1 LESQTQGL
9 SQFLV
14 KQFLILKQLS
24 MTIQFN
30 TDNNIQGN
38 EELTAPLTSLI
49 SDKLNRFRDKIS
61 RVEVHLSNENGN
73 KEGQNDKRC
82 LLEARM
88 EGKQPIAV
96 TNTANSHEQAV
107 EGAID
112 KLKTSL
118 DTIIGRERN
127 Y

>member
-1 LESQTQGL
+1 
-9 SQFLV
+9 
-14 KQFLILKQLS
+14 

-30 TDNNIQGN
+30 TDNNVIGREQ
-38 EELTAPLTSLI
+38 LTEPLTDLI
-49 SDKLNRFRDKIS
+49 SNKLNRFSEKIT
-61 RVEVHLSNENGN
+61 RVEVHLSDENGN

-88 EGKQPIAV
+88 EGKKPIAV
-96 TNTANSHEQAV
+96 TNLANTHEEAV

-118 DTIIGRERN
+118 ETIIGRERN

>member
-1 LESQTQGL
+1 
-9 SQFLV
+9 
-14 KQFLILKQLS
+14 

-49 SDKLNRFRDKIS
+49 SAKLNRFSDKIS
-61 RVEVHLSNENGN
+61 RVEVHLSDENGS

-88 EGKQPIAV
+88 EGKKPIAV
-96 TNTANSHEQAV
+96 TNIANNHEQAV

>member
-1 LESQTQGL
+1 
-9 SQFLV
+9 
-14 KQFLILKQLS
+14 

-38 EELTAPLTSLI
+38 EELTSPLTSLI
-49 SDKLNRFRDKIS
+49 SDKLNRFSDKIS
-61 RVEVHLSNENGN
+61 RVEVHLSNDNGN

>member
-1 LESQTQGL
+1 
-9 SQFLV
+9 
-14 KQFLILKQLS
+14 

-30 TDNNIQGN
+30 TDNNIQGS

-49 SDKLNRFRDKIS
+49 SDKLNRFREKIS
-61 RVEVHLSNENGN
+61 RVEVHLSDENGN
-73 KEGQNDKRC
+73 KEGQNDIRC

-96 TNTANSHEQAV
+96 TNLANSHEQAV

>member
-1 LESQTQGL
+1 
-9 SQFLV
+9 
-14 KQFLILKQLS
+14 

-30 TDNNIQGN
+30 TDNNVTGSAG
-38 EELTAPLTSLI
+38 LTAPLTDLI
-49 SDKLNRFRDKIS
+49 SDKLNRFSEKIT
-61 RVEVHLSNENGN
+61 RVEVHLKDENGN
-73 KEGQNDKRC
+73 KVGQNDIRC

-88 EGKQPIAV
+88 EGKQPIVV
-96 TNTANSHEQAV
+96 TNSANTRQNAV
-107 EGAID
+107 EGAIG